1 MPANST
7 SDHLLDW
14 EECLSNVCFAYN
26 TSVQTST
33 GYTPFYL
40 MFGRQAKLPLDLM
53 YGIENMP
60 EVELPEY
67 VANMKHTLQKAL

>member
-1 MPANST
+1 MLATST
-7 SDHLLDW
+7 ADHLLDW
-14 EECLSNVCFAYN
+14 EKCLPNVCFAYN
-26 TSVQTST
+26 TSVQAST
-33 GYTPFYL
+33 EYTPFYL

-53 YGIENMP
+53 YGIENTP